1 MLPVKRILCPT
12 DFSEHSYA
20 ALRTANELARHF
32 GAELVVVH
40 VVTPVPVVDVPSL
53 HGGFDVE
60 RYQASLEES
69 ARRSLEAVLAA
80 ETGEGVAAQ
89 GRVVVGHPPT
99 EIVNAS
105 RDDKVDLI
113 VLSTHGRSGVSHLLF
128 GSVAERVVRSAACP
142 VLTIRAR

>member
-1 MLPVKRILCPT
+1 M
-12 DFSEHSYA
+12 
-20 ALRTANELARHF
+20 
-32 GAELVVVH
+32 VH
-40 VVTPVPVVDVPSL
+40 VVTPVPVADVPSL

-105 RDDKVDLI
+105 REDKVDLI